1 VKRLVFRNAC
11 LFDGLAAELKPG
23 ATVVVEGDRIAGV
36 HFNDPPVDDAET
48 IDLAGRT
55 LMPGLIDAHVH
66 VTATIPD
73 FFKLSMLPQ
82 SLITAQAKD
91 VLAGMLGRGFTTV
104 RDAGGADSGLVQAV
118 EQGIFAGP
126 RLFISGRALSQ
137 TGGHGDTR
145 PAYFQNMGC
154 ACCGAVGILGHIADG
169 VGPVRKA
176 VREEIRNGAHQIK
189 VMAGGG
195 ISSPSDPL
203 EGTQYSIEEL
213 TAIVEEATAARTYVM
228 AHAYAPEAILRAVRC
243 GVRSIEH
250 GNLLDRAS
258 AEAMAAAGVFL
269 VPTLATYAAIA
280 ANGPRLGWSAA
291 MLEKTDLVK
300 DQGIEA
306 LRIARAA
313 GVKIGLGTD
322 LLGDM
327 HATQSNEFTLRLA
340 AMPAVD
346 ILLSATGINAELLG
360 QQGRLGCVAA
370 GATADLLVIEG
381 NPLQDITLLQ
391 HEASMPVVMKAGA
404 FHRRVGLAA
413 ATTAAAK
420 P

>member
-1 VKRLVFRNAC
+1 MNRIVFRNAR
-11 LFDGLAAELKPG
+11 LFDGLQRTLQPMS
-23 ATVVVEGDRIAGV
+23 TVVVEDGFIVSVTPGDLQ
-36 HFNDPPVDDAET
+36 VDDAQVF
-48 IDLAGRT
+48 DLAGRT

-82 SLITAQAKD
+82 SLVTAQSKD
-91 VLAGMLGRGFTTV
+91 VLLGMLDRGFTTV
-104 RDAGGADSGLVQAV
+104 RDAGGADAGLVEAV
-118 EQGIFAGP
+118 ESGIFAGP
-126 RLFISGRALSQ
+126 RLFIAGRALTQ

-145 PAYFQNMGC
+145 PAFFQNVGC

-169 VGPVRKA
+169 VGEVRRA
-176 VREEIRNGAHQIK
+176 AREEIRNGAHQIK

-195 ISSPSDPL
+195 ISSPNDPL

-213 TAIVEEATAARTYVM
+213 TAIVQEATAARTYVM
-228 AHAYAPEAILRAVRC
+228 AHAYSPEAITRAVHC

-250 GNLLDRAS
+250 GNLLDEAS
-258 AEAMAAAGVFL
+258 AQAMAAAGTFL

-280 ANGPRLGWSAA
+280 ANADRLGWSKA
-291 MLEKTDLVK
+291 MQEKTDRVK
-300 DQGIEA
+300 TQGVEA

-327 HATQSNEFTLRLA
+327 HTSQSDEFTLRLP
-340 AMPAVD
+340 AMPAD
-346 ILLSATGINAELLG
+346 EIIWSATAVNAELIG
-360 QQGRLGCVAA
+360 RQGRLGAIVA
-370 GATADLLVIEG
+370 GAHADLLVIDG
-381 NPLQDITLLQ
+381 NPLEDITLLQ
-391 HEASMPVVMKAGA
+391 QRARMPVVMKGGR
-404 FHRRVGLAA
+404 FHRCELA
-413 ATTAAAK
+413 